1 MKSRLTAVSRGWYV
15 TAASGAVLVTALL
28 IGGAI
33 GFENQDQNCAACH
46 TQPETTY
53 VARARAASA
62 VDLAS
67 AHGPLQSGHSGYG
80 RCIDC
85 HSGVGLLGRAESL
98 SLGANNAFKH
108 FLGIARNPSVTTAPI
123 ADASCLKCHTSVL
136 TAEGFD
142 NHVHT
147 YLPQWRAKSA
157 DAASCVQCHTS
168 HTTDAAAST
177 GFLSQSRALAQCEA
191 CHLALQIR

>member
-1 MKSRLTAVSRGWYV
+1 VKRKTTAGSRGLFIF
-15 TAASGAVLVTALL
+15 AASGAVLVTALL

-53 VARARAASA
+53 AARSRAASA

-98 SLGANNAFKH
+98 TLGANNAFKH
-108 FLGIARNPSVTTAPI
+108 FAGIARGPSVTTAPI
-123 ADASCLKCHTSVL
+123 ADANCLKCHTPVL

-147 YLPQWRAKSA
+147 YLPRWRAKSA
-157 DAASCVQCHTS
+157 SAATCA
-168 HTTDAAAST
+168 HTTDGSVSA
-177 GFLSQSRALAQCEA
+177 GFLAQSRALAQCDA
-191 CHLALQIR
+191 CHLALNAR